1 MLGQEGSAYHFR
13 VRNQLNGENGTRH
26 ELVCRAAAALA
37 AHQLVATYDRGVS
50 TLFRDGRAMC
60 AVDLREP
67 SVMLR
72 LGGGRISGMVTAL
85 IAALSLMLAMAVAGA
100 ATSLGWLLAIGY
112 AWLLSAFGAGLL
124 LSFVPAPSLYIWF
137 GPALVLS
144 WMCLPRPIDG
154 GRKPRARR

>member
-1 MLGQEGSAYHFR
+1 
-13 VRNQLNGENGTRH
+13 
-26 ELVCRAAAALA
+26 
-37 AHQLVATYDRGVS
+37 
-50 TLFRDGRAMC
+50 
-60 AVDLREP
+60 
-67 SVMLR
+67 
-72 LGGGRISGMVTAL
+72 MVTAL